1 MQRLA
6 LDVALHSEAAEDAR
20 PVILFRASSGL
31 LRLDQNAAFSL
42 LTGWSLR
49 LSGVPVIHFT
59 CRSGM
64 SRCALGVDREDF
76 SQPPPCDPC
85 IAQSGRTTEG
95 AEVNPFGYEVEPDLS
110 SQLAGLDL
118 AGLSEFEY
126 QGAPLGRLT
135 LPSLRWILRRHNLAD
150 DEPNRFLFREFIL
163 SAFNVSQ
170 HFSRLIDRAQ
180 PAAVLA
186 FNGTFFPEAAARW
199 VCESRGIRVITHEV
213 GMQPFSA
220 FFTEGEATAYPVRIP
235 DSFELT
241 PDEDGRLDTYLEE
254 RFRGNFTMAGIRF
267 WPDMQGLD
275 EDFRNKMAKF
285 KQVVPVFT
293 NVVFDTSQVHANTLF
308 PDMFAW
314 LDAIM
319 DAIRNHPETLFVIRA
334 HPDEMRKHKES
345 RESVAG
351 WVEARGVEGLANVT
365 FIGSQEYLSSYEL
378 IQASK
383 FVMVYN
389 SSIGLEAS
397 LMGAPVLCGGRA
409 RYTQIPCVF
418 YPASPQA
425 YRRLAEEFLASEQI
439 VVPPEFK
446 SNARRFL
453 YYQFYK
459 VSLPFDGYLEDHV
472 LPGMVKLKPF
482 GWEELLPERS
492 PTLSTI
498 VEGIRDGSEFVLP
511 SS

>member
-1 MQRLA
+1 
-6 LDVALHSEAAEDAR
+6 
-20 PVILFRASSGL
+20 
-31 LRLDQNAAFSL
+31 
-42 LTGWSLR
+42 
-49 LSGVPVIHFT
+49 
-59 CRSGM
+59 
-64 SRCALGVDREDF
+64 
-76 SQPPPCDPC
+76 
-85 IAQSGRTTEG
+85 
-95 AEVNPFGYEVEPDLS
+95 
-110 SQLAGLDL
+110 
-118 AGLSEFEY
+118 
-126 QGAPLGRLT
+126 
-135 LPSLRWILRRHNLAD
+135 
-150 DEPNRFLFREFIL
+150 
-163 SAFNVSQ
+163 
-170 HFSRLIDRAQ
+170 
-180 PAAVLA
+180 
-186 FNGTFFPEAAARW
+186 
-199 VCESRGIRVITHEV
+199 
-213 GMQPFSA
+213 
-220 FFTEGEATAYPVRIP
+220 
-235 DSFELT
+235 
-241 PDEDGRLDTYLEE
+241 
-254 RFRGNFTMAGIRF
+254 
-267 WPDMQGLD
+267 
-275 EDFRNKMAKF
+275 
-285 KQVVPVFT
+285 
-293 NVVFDTSQVHANTLF
+293 
-308 PDMFAW
+308 MFAW